1 MSQKVTRSG
10 WPFVFTVQQNMKEIT
25 LAFLRRKAANTEL
38 SAHMSLDGL
47 EEQAMAWVS
56 RRDS

>member
-1 MSQKVTRSG
+1 MTR
-10 WPFVFTVQQNMKEIT
+10 PFVFRVQQNMKEIT

-38 SAHMSLDGL
+38 SAYMSLDGL
-47 EEQAMAWVS
+47 EEQATAWVS

>member
-1 MSQKVTRSG
+1 MTR
-10 WPFVFTVQQNMKEIT
+10 PFVFRVQQNMKEIT

-47 EEQAMAWVS
+47 EEQVTAWVS